1 MKDCSC
7 HNRDYYRIKIDQMKR
22 AEMRAELSGIIYSR
36 FEEGYTLSEMDLD
49 DLIDA
54 LVNWRLG

>member
-1 MKDCSC
+1 MRTQ
-7 HNRDYYRIKIDQMKR
+7 HEQV
-22 AEMRAELSGIIYSR
+22 RAELIGIIYSR

-49 DLIDA
+49 DLIDV